1 MMSEAWTRLYEVGVA
16 AYAEGIQAA
25 PERFRSRVAGFVG
38 ELAAARQGLQRIRAL
53 GIADPRIDALEE
65 RYRVL
70 AGGLAAPPAAI
81 EGPPVLLVVAG
92 VGLGLGAIAWAV
104 AAYQY
109 AVHLREQTAL
119 LEKEL
124 VARVEASKAG
134 RVLAPSTLTARSA
147 WPLAAVGAVMIG
159 VVGWAWWRTE

>member
-1 MMSEAWTRLYEVGVA
+1 MTDAWSRLYQLALA
-16 AYAEGIQAA
+16 AYSEGISVA
-25 PERFRSRVAGFVG
+25 PKRFQSRVESFVR
-38 ELAAARQGLQRIRAL
+38 ELSTAREGLLRIRAL
-53 GIADPRIDALEE
+53 GIADPRIDALEQ

-70 AGGLAAPPAAI
+70 SGGLSSPPAAI

-92 VGLGLGAIAWAV
+92 VGLGVGAIAWAV

-124 VARVEASKAG
+124 VARVEASKDG
-134 RVLAPSTLTARSA
+134 RSLPPSTLSARSA
-147 WPLAAVGAVMIG
+147 APLVAVGAVMLGI
-159 VVGWAWWRTE
+159 VGWAWWKTP